1 MLLAH
6 LWPVLCVQDWDEKY
20 TALKFLFMILKLSL
34 IGIVAIWK
42 WWTKCPIVQ
51 YMLFFL
57 AAISQ
62 GQQYV
67 IIFGYPGQDLRSWA
81 GEAECAQPWQ
91 WQWGGRRDSVT
102 APRTRDMSWVLCLV
116 AAHKQQTQHFQCFH
130 NNSQHFYGHWAV
142 LYLHTYSKVPSKI
155 QQTTTAR
162 YQSLVN
168 CLECLRI
175 ET

>member
-1 MLLAH
+1 MLVAH
-6 LWPVLCVQDWDEKY
+6 LWPVLCVQEWNEKY
-20 TALKFLFMILKLSL
+20 TALKTLFMIHKFSL
-34 IGIVAIWK
+34 IGMW
-42 WWTKCPIVQ
+42 Q
-51 YMLFFL
+51 YGNDERNVHLSNISFKL
-57 AAISQ
+57 QSLSQ
-62 GQQYV
+62 GHHMSLYLDTLARTSAPELARRGRV
-67 IIFGYPGQDLRSWA
+67 
-81 GEAECAQPWQ
+81 CAALAVTE
-91 WQWGGRRDSVT
+91 GGRRDSVT